1 MCQLCCALIPQNTSL
16 ADRKRTHLFCKH
28 FHRTA
33 DTQLE
38 NNLNKRH
45 EAWLRHLCVVPLASL
60 LFFCMYGESG
70 MRCLSDFAHCGR
82 RQAALGA
89 SQLTAVS
96 KPNTPSS
103 RFEQKKVQYFVVHAS
118 RNDAYPMTRH
128 AVRRDLQ
135 LPEELVPVH
144 PHRDA
149 SSLQ

>member
-103 RFEQKKVQYFVVHAS
+103 RFEQKKCNISWYTPLGTM
-118 RNDAYPMTRH
+118 RTRWLGTL
-128 AVRRDLQ
+128 RRDLQ